1 MITVT
6 KGNAILQLPC
16 GCNSRKFKIRDENED
31 QEGYEADIAEVNEF
45 VDDHKKIC
53 WSRGKR

>member
-16 GCNSRKFKIRDENED
+16 GCNSRKFKVADKNED
-31 QEGYEADIAEVNEF
+31 QEKFDADMAEIEEF
-45 VDDHKKIC
+45 ISDHDNIC
-53 WSRGKR
+53 WSK